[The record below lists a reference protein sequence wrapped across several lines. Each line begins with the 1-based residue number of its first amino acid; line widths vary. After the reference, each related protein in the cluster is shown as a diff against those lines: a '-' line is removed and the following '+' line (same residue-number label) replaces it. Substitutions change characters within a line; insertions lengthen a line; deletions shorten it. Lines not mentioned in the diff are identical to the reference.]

1 MYKQKS
7 AAGDARRFFV
17 YKKRFPF
24 LEEITVSYL
33 VDERAETLLRY
44 ALYDSISVM
53 TEAVKIKREPPVPT
67 IAPMT
72 AHCDTKNSSSNMLLP
87 PVLQYCTK

>member
-1 MYKQKS
+1 MNTQKS

-17 YKKRFPF
+17 SKKIPF
-24 LEEITVSYL
+24 LGKITASYL
-33 VDERAETLLRY
+33 VDERAETFLRY